1 MPRITAA
8 LAPITAAPPPGPGAR
23 ECLLGGAGGLP
34 QHVESEVRVSPVIIA
49 PPSVCGSLEWKNR
62 PQRSLRLRS
71 SSPRPGPRRTTIRFW
86 NSGSGPCLLLDRLLL
101 CLCRAVTGRVSFL
114 FLTRSLAGKQFKKKK
129 SLQWGLTDDGTREA
143 PRVLIRRRHLV
154 GSPSGRPTFHSSSV
168 SY

>member
-23 ECLLGGAGGLP
+23 EGLLGGAGGLP

-49 PPSVCGSLEWKNR
+49 PPSECGSLEWKNR